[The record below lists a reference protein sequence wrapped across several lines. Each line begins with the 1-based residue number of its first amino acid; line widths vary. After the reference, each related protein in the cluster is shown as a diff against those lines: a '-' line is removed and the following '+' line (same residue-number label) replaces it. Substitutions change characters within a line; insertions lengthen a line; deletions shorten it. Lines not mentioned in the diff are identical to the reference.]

1 MLNEERKSLNKT
13 KMLSVWSGKMQQQKS
28 VTKFGV
34 TNLSIQIVICQDVA
48 SLSFSKNIYAP
59 SYNGSC
65 WPHHQVRSL
74 VGWQGTSARLATLT
88 KLRPFLERQ
97 LLFLFNCSNRQCSL
111 RGRVPDLVSLLV
123 AYAEQVLQP

>member
-13 KMLSVWSGKMQQQKS
+13 KMLSVWSGKNATAEERHQIWCHKLVYTDSHMSGCGIAFLLQKH
-28 VTKFGV
+28 V
-34 TNLSIQIVICQDVA
+34 C
-48 SLSFSKNIYAP
+48 P

-97 LLFLFNCSNRQCSL
+97 LLFLFSSSNRQCSL

>member
-48 SLSFSKNIYAP
+48 SLSFSKIIYAP

-97 LLFLFNCSNRQCSL
+97 LLFLFSCSNRQCSL